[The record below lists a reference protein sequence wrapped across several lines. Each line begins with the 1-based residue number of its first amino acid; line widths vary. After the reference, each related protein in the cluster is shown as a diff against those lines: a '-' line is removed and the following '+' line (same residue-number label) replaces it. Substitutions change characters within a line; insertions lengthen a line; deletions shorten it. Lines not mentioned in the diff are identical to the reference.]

1 MIVPAILSILAIL
14 TAIFGIFRLSLLIR
28 RMTIFE
34 YERGLKYV
42 KGRFTEIL
50 EPGQYWY
57 LTYYTTI
64 TKIDLRP
71 RILSLAG
78 QEILSADGVTVKTSL
93 AAKYEIVDPYTAV
106 NKIGSYDQAVYME
119 LQLGLREM
127 IGKEP
132 IDRLLKQR
140 MNINRTLQE
149 LCAPPIAQ
157 FGVKLL
163 SVSIKDIMVP
173 GELKKIFTQVVQAQK
188 EGMAA
193 LERAR
198 SEDAALRK
206 LANTAK
212 LLENNPNLLYLRLI
226 GALETSQAGHKIV
239 LALPSITKEASAA
252 AVLEVQGQTPP
263 PTSTPSKS
271 SRRRKKILTRE
282 ERPQEQS

>member
-1 MIVPAILSILAIL
+1 MIIPTILSIVVMLA
-14 TAIFGIFRLSLLIR
+14 AIIGIFRLLLLIKR
-28 RMTIFE
+28 VTIFE
-34 YERGLKYV
+34 YERGLKYS
-42 KGRFTEIL
+42 KGRFTGIL

-57 LTYYTTI
+57 FAYYTTI

-71 RILSLAG
+71 RIISVSG
-78 QEILSADGVTVKTSL
+78 QEILSADGVTLKVSL
-93 AAKYEIVDPYTAV
+93 ATKYEIADPYTAI

-119 LQLGLREM
+119 LQLALREI

-140 MNINRTLQE
+140 TNFNHTLQE
-149 LCAPPIAQ
+149 LCAPAVAQ

-163 SVSIKDIMVP
+163 SVSIKDIMFP

-226 GALETSQAGHKIV
+226 EALETSPAGYRMV
-239 LALPSITKEASAA
+239 LELPSITKAESSSDPLETKEPASKASA
-252 AVLEVQGQTPP
+252 
-263 PTSTPSKS
+263 STPSKS
-271 SRRRKKILTRE
+271 SQRRKK
-282 ERPQEQS
+282 S